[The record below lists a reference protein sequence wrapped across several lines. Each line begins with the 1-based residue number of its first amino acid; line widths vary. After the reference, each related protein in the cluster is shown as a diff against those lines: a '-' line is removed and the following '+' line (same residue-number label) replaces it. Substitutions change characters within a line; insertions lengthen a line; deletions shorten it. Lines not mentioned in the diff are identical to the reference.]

1 MELRGRQ
8 DLLDFVSFITSRL
21 PAIASSSKAGG
32 DESDEPKSA
41 FSGKSSI
48 LRFADGHQQR
58 LCQQNLVNPT
68 DQNRI
73 AFNQLRTEAGFGA
86 NDFTRLPK
94 KVPPYI
100 RE

>member
-1 MELRGRQ
+1 MKAMNRNPLSAENSVLG
-8 DLLDFVSFITSRL
+8 F
-21 PAIASSSKAGG
+21 AGG
-32 DESDEPKSA
+32 D
-41 FSGKSSI
+41 
-48 LRFADGHQQR
+48 QQR
-58 LCQQNLVNPT
+58 LYPHNLVNPT